1 MITKI
6 MLKSFLVN
14 LSLTILKLLG
24 SLFSHSKTLLADA
37 VHCLSDMLTD
47 IIGLIGS
54 KLAGKKPDKKHPYGH
69 GKIEYLTSII
79 ISLLIISLG
88 IGILINSLNGRVKP
102 TNIYSAAIII
112 ISIIA
117 KYILSSYLIKKGKSL
132 NSNILL
138 TNGTESRYDT
148 YSSLL
153 ALIFIIISLFGST
166 NKLFLYADIIGSIIM
181 SIFTLKIG
189 IELLKNNICS
199 ILGEIET
206 DELKLNKLK
215 EIIKENKIIEK
226 IRRVTLLKY
235 GPYYSAT
242 IDIILNGSL
251 SLQEVYEIEK
261 KIKKDL
267 KTIDMN
273 IRYVTVN
280 IKPSNIN

>member
-54 KLAGKKPDKKHPYGH
+54 KLASKKPDKKHPYGH

-112 ISIIA
+112 ISII
-117 KYILSSYLIKKGKSL
+117 S
-132 NSNILL
+132 
-138 TNGTESRYDT
+138 
-148 YSSLL
+148 
-153 ALIFIIISLFGST
+153 
-166 NKLFLYADIIGSIIM
+166 
-181 SIFTLKIG
+181 
-189 IELLKNNICS
+189 
-199 ILGEIET
+199 
-206 DELKLNKLK
+206 
-215 EIIKENKIIEK
+215 
-226 IRRVTLLKY
+226 
-235 GPYYSAT
+235 
-242 IDIILNGSL
+242 
-251 SLQEVYEIEK
+251 
-261 KIKKDL
+261 
-267 KTIDMN
+267 
-273 IRYVTVN
+273 
-280 IKPSNIN
+280 

>member
-54 KLAGKKPDKKHPYGH
+54 KLASKKPDKKHPYGH